1 MSHIG
6 QTHSVYFRAYVE
18 IQQELHEMFA
28 MSSHT
33 GSFDRK
39 PFHLQK
45 ISYIL
50 VRWIPLLLVLIITP
64 R

>member
-33 GSFDRK
+33 SSFDQK
-39 PFHLQK
+39 AFHMQK
-45 ISYIL
+45 IAYIY
-50 VRWIPLLLVLIITP
+50 V
-64 R
+64 